1 MFQREEKA
9 GYLHPND
16 KFLYLGVA
24 MTRATAYIILVTI
37 LILILSMIA
46 PTAHSETEKYYIYEF
61 SHQII
66 ENGELTFNYTIVLKL
81 VRVNDTA
88 YKVEVLR
95 YSGPE
100 SIKRLIEVWIKT
112 RKNLTGG
119 LEIVRG
125 GLLPIDIFSLPIP
138 IHKALWIAP
147 EKFTSGKEAA
157 AKLMETANKLCN
169 MGNSGNSREDTNKRR
184 DLVRKLYEENKDGIQ
199 VLEGV
204 FLTAL
209 NKLLQFDLVAAGLYE
224 ETKYICNDGF
234 SISVNELKDAYL
246 FKLTLSKTTSSHDQ
260 IITGKTIYAKSGW
273 LISSTYRENVNSKN
287 KDNPYTRKVIETI
300 RLVDTNDETVKS
312 VMESVK
318 NIEGS
323 TGSGLLPSIPVS
335 TETVAVGVGVVAV
348 LALIGLALKKL
359 L

>member
-1 MFQREEKA
+1 
-9 GYLHPND
+9 
-16 KFLYLGVA
+16 
-24 MTRATAYIILVTI
+24 MTRATAYIMLVTM
-37 LILILSMIA
+37 LILSTIA
-46 PTAHSETEKYYIYEF
+46 PTARSQTEKYYVYEF

-119 LEIVRG
+119 LEIVQG
-125 GLLPIDIFSLPIP
+125 GLLPIGISSLPIY
-138 IHKALWIAP
+138 KALWIAP

-157 AKLMETANKLCN
+157 AKLMETASKLCN
-169 MGNSGNSREDTNKRR
+169 MGKSDNSREDTNKRR

-204 FLTAL
+204 FLVAL

-224 ETKYICNDGF
+224 ETEYICNGGF
-234 SISVNELKDAYL
+234 SISVDELKNAYL

-287 KDNPYTRKVIETI
+287 KDHPYTREVIETI

-335 TETVAVGVGVVAV
+335 TETAALIVGVIAILVLVVF
-348 LALIGLALKKL
+348 ALKKL